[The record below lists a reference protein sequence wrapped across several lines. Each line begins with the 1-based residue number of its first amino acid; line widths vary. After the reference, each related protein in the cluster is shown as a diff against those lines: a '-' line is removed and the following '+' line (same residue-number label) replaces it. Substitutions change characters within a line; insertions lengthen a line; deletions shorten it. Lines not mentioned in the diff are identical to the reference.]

1 MPRNKLAG
9 RSTGKSAS
17 AKYYASNPS
26 AREKKKEY
34 DTKFSSK
41 PAQVKKRVEANAY
54 NAKHGKKGD
63 GLDASHRNGK
73 VVKLE
78 KASANRARHGNNSTT
93 PKKKKTK

>member
-1 MPRNKLAG
+1 MSRNKLAG
-9 RSTGKSAS
+9 KSTGKSAS

-34 DTKFSSK
+34 DTKFSNK

-54 NAKHGKKGD
+54 NAKNGRKGD
-63 GLDASHRNGK
+63 GLDASHKNGK
-73 VVKLE
+73 VVRLE
-78 KASANRARHGNNSTT
+78 KASVNRARNGNNSTA